1 MSGHILVLDF
11 KIGGN
16 GMQVGIRAIWNGF
29 KILIIFAGC
38 TAMFYYGILFVIDEY
53 QGDERFEEPEG
64 NAIKVF
70 DQDSG
75 DDFSFRERLLHL
87 WLHGE

>member
-1 MSGHILVLDF
+1 ML
-11 KIGGN
+11 
-16 GMQVGIRAIWNGF
+16 RTIWNGL
-29 KILIIFAGC
+29 KIFIVFAGC

-70 DQDSG
+70 DRESE
-75 DDFSFRERLLHL
+75 DDFSFRERLWYL
-87 WLHGE
+87 WTRGE

>member
-1 MSGHILVLDF
+1 MRTGA
-11 KIGGN
+11 
-16 GMQVGIRAIWNGF
+16 RAIWNGF
-29 KILIIFAGC
+29 KILIVFTGC

-75 DDFSFRERLLHL
+75 EDFSFRERLMYM